1 MRPSLKD
8 SAVFSMEKILF
19 LDNAIENDTY
29 QPLTYWQ
36 PVLFFPFDVFRASA
50 GQWPSD
56 LNTYSHI
63 LLTGSTAS
71 VLDDTDW
78 MQVEA
83 ELIRSAVSQGKVIL
97 GSCFGHQIIA
107 SALFGLNKVRRRP
120 KPEIGWPD
128 IDIVADDS
136 LLGKAGRIIN
146 GFLFHYDEVCCL
158 PEKNVTVTA
167 RSINCENLGFKLK
180 GRPVWG
186 IQPHFEMGI
195 VEGLKY
201 LDMVS
206 AAEVPQRLSFFNT
219 ARDMPRDSGCIF
231 TLMKAFHEAR
241 PINS

>member
-1 MRPSLKD
+1 MDAMGR
-8 SAVFSMEKILF
+8 ILF

-36 PVLFFPFDVFRASA
+36 PVLFFPFDVFRVSA

-56 LNTYSHI
+56 LKAYSHI
-63 LLTGSTAS
+63 LITGSTAS

-78 MQVEA
+78 MQAEA
-83 ELIRSAVSQGKVIL
+83 ELIRSAVNKGKVIL

-107 SALFGLNKVRRRP
+107 SALFGLQKVRRKP
-120 KPEIGWPD
+120 KPEIGWPG
-128 IDIVADDS
+128 IEIIVEDS
-136 LLGKAGRIIN
+136 LLGKAGRILN
-146 GFLFHYDEVCCL
+146 AFLFHYDEVCNL
-158 PEKNVTVTA
+158 PQEDATVMA
-167 RSINCENLGFKLK
+167 RSINCENLAFKLR
-180 GRPVWG
+180 GSPVWG

-206 AAEVPQRLSFFNT
+206 AADVPERLSFFT
-219 ARDMPRDSGCIF
+219 STREVPRDSGWIIP
-231 TLMKAFHEAR
+231 LMKAFHETR